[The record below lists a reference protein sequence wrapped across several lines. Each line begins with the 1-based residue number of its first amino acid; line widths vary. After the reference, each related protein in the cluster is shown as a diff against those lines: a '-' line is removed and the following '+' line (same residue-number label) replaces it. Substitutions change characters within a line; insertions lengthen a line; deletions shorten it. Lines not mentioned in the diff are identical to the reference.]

1 MAAKSRKPRPNEI
14 AMDLSDVPS
23 CGVVDVNGHEGGA
36 TEQAA
41 GLTAQERDLKAAGA
55 QRIFGEQVSSSAKR
69 AKPCRVL
76 TFLREGDVLTWERE
90 IMLERQPVAKSQRQ
104 LP

>member
-55 QRIFGEQVSSSAKR
+55 QRIFGEQVSSSAKTR
-69 AKPCRVL
+69 
-76 TFLREGDVLTWERE
+76 GD
-90 IMLERQPVAKSQRQ
+90 RQEVRHRTKQC
-104 LP
+104 LPGTGGIAGFC